1 MEQSLNTN
9 ASAPR
14 IFAPVA
20 GALGRL
26 KLGSKVAV
34 ICVLLFVPLV
44 ILLASVLKRD
54 GEAIEFTRNEL
65 TGSHQIHE
73 MLDLIDAVQTHR
85 GQTSMLL
92 QGHAGM
98 QSQRE
103 TTRSEL
109 NKVLAEVDAAVHAAP
124 HFELDKAW
132 APLRDEAKALTTA
145 ADPANAAAAFATH
158 TDLIKRLQTLTLLAA
173 EKSGLLFDPEPAT
186 YFMMEVVFERM
197 VSWNEA
203 IAQVRGVGA
212 GALTKGEWTSSDQAR
227 MTSAL
232 NALADN
238 QLSVQRKL
246 DGLER
251 SGEPIPKGW
260 AEAVDAVNAYVST
273 AKALMKEG
281 KLQGDALAYF
291 KQGTDTLETV
301 DQFHNLAIS
310 RFDAMLNE
318 RIARINSVRMMEAMG
333 AGFGVL
339 FALYLYFAIRSSIN
353 RSASSI
359 QAAAARVAE
368 GHLDLP
374 VQAQGKDELAHIA
387 VALEKVRG
395 NLKALATDTSGLV
408 DAAVDGHLDARADA
422 TKHQGEYRKIVQ
434 GVNDTMDAIVGP
446 IKEVQGVMQGME
458 EGDLT
463 QTVQGDYRGAFS
475 ELKNAVNN
483 TVARLAQTMAEVNAA
498 AEQLNSAAAQVSTTS
513 QSLSQSASEQA
524 ASVEQTS
531 ASLQQMAASVKQ
543 NSENANVTDGM
554 ATKASKEAGEG
565 GQAVSQTVDAMK
577 SIASK
582 ISIIDDIAYQ
592 TNLLA
597 LNAAIE
603 AARAGEH
610 GKGFAVV
617 AAEVRKLAER
627 SQVAAQEIGNLAGS
641 SVQMAEKAGQL
652 LGEIVPS
659 ISKTSEL
666 VQEIAAASGEQS
678 DGVSQ
683 ITSAMGHLNSSTQ
696 QNASASEELSATAE
710 EMSAQAAQLQELM
723 SFFQVEAGGRKP
735 AAAPARATK
744 GAVAP
749 KRGFSSRGKSDDFET
764 GVIGGSSG
772 LPWAAKGKASSE
784 SIDETSFGRF

>member
-9 ASAPR
+9 VSAHR

-20 GALGRL
+20 GVLGRF
-26 KLGSKVAV
+26 KLSTKVAV
-34 ICVLLFVPLV
+34 IAVLLFVPMLA
-44 ILLASVLKRD
+44 LLFSVMRRD

-73 MLDLIDAVQTHR
+73 MLDLIDGVQTHR
-85 GQTSMLL
+85 GQTAMLL
-92 QGHAGM
+92 QGHANM
-98 QSQRE
+98 QQQRE

-109 NKVLAEVDAAVHAAP
+109 NKVLAEVDAAVRAAP

-132 APLRDEAKALTTA
+132 SPLRDEVKALTTA
-145 ADPANAAAAFATH
+145 PDPATAAAAFSAH

-260 AEAVDAVNAYVST
+260 VEAVDAVNAYVST

-641 SVQMAEKAGQL
+641 SVQLAEKAGKL
-652 LGEIVPS
+652 LTDMVPS

-683 ITSAMGHLNSSTQ
+683 INSAMGHLNASTQ
-696 QNASASEELSATAE
+696 QNASASEQLSATAE

-723 SFFQVEAGGRKP
+723 SFFQVESDGHR
-735 AAAPARATK
+735 AAPTRASRPV
-744 GAVAP
+744 AAP
-749 KRGFSSRGKSDDFET
+749 KNSAASRSKGDDFET
-764 GVIGGSSG
+764 GVIGGSNG
-772 LPWAAKGKASSE
+772 LPWAAKTQAKPSHAV
-784 SIDETSFGRF
+784 DEDSFSRF